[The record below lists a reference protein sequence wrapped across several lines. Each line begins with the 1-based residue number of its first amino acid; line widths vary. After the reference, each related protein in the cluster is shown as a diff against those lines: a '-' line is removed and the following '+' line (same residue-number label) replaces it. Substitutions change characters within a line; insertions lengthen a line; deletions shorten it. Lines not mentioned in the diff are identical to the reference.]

1 MKIIDIS
8 PLIDEHLAVWPGD
21 VEFSREV
28 SCDVKQGDHFGLSSF
43 TTTTHLGAHT
53 DAPNHYL
60 ADGGGIESVDLEK
73 YYGDC
78 QVIHVDVAA
87 DCRIQKSDL
96 KTAITSTRVLLR
108 TDSFPDRTTFNT
120 DFNALSV
127 DLVAYL
133 QEQGV
138 ILVGIDTPSV
148 DAYACKELLAHH
160 QISTTNMGILEGIDL
175 SKVAEGHYTLCALP
189 LKIAHSDS
197 SPVRAVLLDSN
208 S

>member
-21 VEFSREV
+21 VAFSREI
-28 SCDVKQGDHFGLSSF
+28 SCDVKQGDNFGLSSF

-60 ADGGGIESVDLEK
+60 ADGVGIDAVNLEK

-78 QVIHVDVAA
+78 QVICVDVAA
-87 DCRIQKSDL
+87 GCRIQKSDL
-96 KTAITSTRVLLR
+96 KTAISAPRVLLR
-108 TDSFPDRTTFNT
+108 TDSFTDRTKFNT
-120 DFNALSV
+120 DFNSLSV
-127 DLVAYL
+127 ELVAYL
-133 QEQGV
+133 QEMEV

-148 DAYACKELLAHH
+148 DAYDCKELLAHH
-160 QISTTNMGILEGIDL
+160 QISTTNMAILEGIDL
-175 SKVAEGHYTLCALP
+175 TKVAEGNYTLCALP
-189 LKIAHSDS
+189 LKIANSDS
-197 SPVRAVLLDSN
+197 SPVRAVLLDPN

>member
-8 PLIDEHLAVWPGD
+8 PLIDERLAVWPGD
-21 VEFSREV
+21 VAFSRAV
-28 SCDVKQGDHFGLSSF
+28 SCDVKQGDNFGLSSF

-60 ADGGGIESVDLEK
+60 ADGDGIDSVDLEK

-87 DCRIQKSDL
+87 GCRIQVSDL
-96 KTAITSTRVLLR
+96 NTKIRSARILLR
-108 TDSFPDRTTFNT
+108 TNSFPDRTTFNT
-120 DFNALSV
+120 NFNSLSV
-127 DLVAYL
+127 ELVSHL
-133 QEQGV
+133 QQQAV

-148 DAYACKELLAHH
+148 DAYECKELVAHH
-160 QISTTNMGILEGIDL
+160 QIATTNMAILEGIDL
-175 SKVAEGHYTLCALP
+175 SSVAEGDYTLCALP

-197 SPVRAVLLDSN
+197 SPVRAVLVDPN